1 MFYGPLL
8 KMLMYSSNLL
18 LRKYRQII
26 LFIKTCR
33 IISDESTL
41 MSGFPGPVLNK
52 NMPRAA
58 GVLKWCQELR
68 DRVNSSMDK
77 FKSIENG

>member
-1 MFYGPLL
+1 
-8 KMLMYSSNLL
+8 
-18 LRKYRQII
+18 
-26 LFIKTCR
+26 
-33 IISDESTL
+33 